1 MPTRRDFLRQS
12 SLVTASL
19 FISKEE
25 WFFEPQKIGLQL
37 YTLRNEMGKD
47 PKGTLAKVAAQGY
60 KTVETFG
67 YGNGKW
73 FGMNAAEL
81 RAELKSH
88 GLTTPSGHTFPASV
102 FLQSGW
108 EEKWKPAVADAK
120 AVGQE
125 YIVVPWMEEQYRA
138 DINNYKKLAAAL
150 NKAAT
155 ICKQTGIKLAYHNH
169 DFEFAPLAGTNGLDV
184 LLKETDPKMVF
195 FEMDIY
201 WVSKAGKDPL
211 AFFSKYPGRF
221 AMWHVKDMDN
231 TPQKNFT
238 EVGSGVINY
247 KKIFNYAKQSGMK
260 YFFVEQ
266 DQCPGAPLDSTAKS
280 IAYLKKNIIK

>member
-12 SLVTASL
+12 SLLTASF
-19 FISKEE
+19 FISKDE
-25 WFFEPQKIGLQL
+25 WFAVPKKIGLQL

-47 PKGTLAKVAAQGY
+47 AKSTLAKVAAQGY
-60 KTVETFG
+60 KCVETYG
-67 YGNGKW
+67 YGDGKW
-73 FGMNAAEL
+73 FGMNV
-81 RAELKSH
+81 AELKATLKAN
-88 GLTTPSGHTFPASV
+88 GLASPSGHTFPASI

-120 AVGQE
+120 ALGQE
-125 YIVVPWMEEQYRA
+125 FIVIPWLEEQYRA
-138 DINNYKKLAAAL
+138 DADNYKKIAAAL
-150 NKAAT
+150 NKAGE
-155 ICKQTGIKLAYHNH
+155 ICKKTGIKLAYHNH
-169 DFEFAPLAGTNGLDV
+169 DFELQPVGGTTGFDT
-184 LLKETDPKMVF
+184 LLKGTDPKLVV

-211 AFFSKYPGRF
+211 ALFAEHPGRF

-231 TPQKNFT
+231 TPAKNFT

-247 KKIFNYAKQSGMK
+247 KKIFNYARQSGMK

-266 DQCPGAPLDSTAKS
+266 DMCPGDPLQSTAKS
-280 IAYLKKNIIK
+280 IAYLKKNIVK

>member
-1 MPTRRDFLRQS
+1 
-12 SLVTASL
+12 
-19 FISKEE
+19 
-25 WFFEPQKIGLQL
+25 
-37 YTLRNEMGKD
+37 MGKD
-47 PKGTLAKVAAQGY
+47 AKGTLAKVAAQGY

-125 YIVVPWMEEQYRA
+125 YIVIPWMEEQFRT
-138 DINNYKKLAAAL
+138 DINNFKKMAAVL
-150 NKAAT
+150 NKAAE

-169 DFEFAPLAGTNGLDV
+169 DFEFAPLAGTNGYDV
-184 LLKETDPKMVF
+184 LLKETDPKLVF

-238 EVGSGVINY
+238 EVGSGVIDF
-247 KKIFNYAKQSGMK
+247 KKIFTHAKQSGMK

-280 IAYLKKNIIK
+280 IAYLKKNIVK

>member
-1 MPTRRDFLRQS
+1 
-12 SLVTASL
+12 
-19 FISKEE
+19 
-25 WFFEPQKIGLQL
+25 
-37 YTLRNEMGKD
+37 MGKD
-47 PKGTLAKVAAQGY
+47 AKGTLAKVAAQGY

-125 YIVVPWMEEQYRA
+125 FIVVPWMEEQFRT
-138 DINNYKKLAAAL
+138 DINNFKKLAATL
-150 NKAAT
+150 NKAAE

-184 LLKETDPKMVF
+184 LLKETDPKLVF

-211 AFFSKYPGRF
+211 AYFSKYPGRF
-221 AMWHVKDMDN
+221 AMWHIKDMDK

-238 EVGSGVINY
+238 EVGSGVINF
-247 KKIFNYAKQSGMK
+247 KKIFTHAKQSGMK

-280 IAYLKKNIIK
+280 ITYLKKNIVK

>member
-12 SLVTASL
+12 SLLTASL

-25 WFFEPQKIGLQL
+25 FFFEPQKIGLQL

-47 PKGTLAKVAAQGY
+47 AKGTLAKVAAQGY

-73 FGMNAAEL
+73 FGMNATEL
-81 RAELKSH
+81 RNELKSH
-88 GLTTPSGHTFPASV
+88 GLSTPSGHTFPASV

-120 AVGQE
+120 AVGQQ
-125 YIVVPWMEEQYRA
+125 YIVVPWMEEQFRA

-184 LLKETDPKMVF
+184 LLKETDPKLVF

>member
-12 SLVTASL
+12 SLLTASL
-19 FISKEE
+19 LITKED

-47 PKGTLAKVAAQGY
+47 AKGTLAKVAAQGY

-73 FGMNAAEL
+73 FGMNATEL
-81 RAELKSH
+81 RAELKSL

-125 YIVVPWMEEQYRA
+125 FIVIPWMEEQYRT
-138 DINNYKKLAAAL
+138 DINNFKKMAAVL
-150 NKAAT
+150 NKAAE

-169 DFEFAPLAGTNGLDV
+169 DFEFAPLAGTNGFDV
-184 LLKETDPKMVF
+184 LLKETDPKQVF

-221 AMWHVKDMDN
+221 AMWHIKDMDN

-238 EVGSGVINY
+238 EVGSGVINF
-247 KKIFNYAKQSGMK
+247 KKIFTYAKQSGMK

-266 DQCPGAPLDSTAKS
+266 DLCPGAPLDSTAKS
-280 IAYLKKNIIK
+280 IAYLKKNIVK

>member
-12 SLVTASL
+12 SLLTASL
-19 FISKEE
+19 FVAKEE
-25 WFFEPQKIGLQL
+25 WFVEPQKIGLQL

-47 PKGTLAKVAAQGY
+47 AKGTLAKVAAQGY

-73 FGMNAAEL
+73 FGMNATEL

-108 EEKWKPAVADAK
+108 EEKWKPAVTDAK

-125 YIVVPWMEEQYRA
+125 FIVVPWMEEQYRT
-138 DINNYKKLAAAL
+138 DINNFKKLAATL
-150 NKAAT
+150 NKAAE

-184 LLKETDPKMVF
+184 LLKGTDPKLVF

-211 AFFSKYPGRF
+211 TYFSKHPGRF
-221 AMWHVKDMDN
+221 AMWHVKDMDK

-238 EVGSGVINY
+238 EVGSGVINF
-247 KKIFNYAKQSGMK
+247 KKIFTYAKQSGMK

-266 DQCPGAPLDSTAKS
+266 DQCPGEPLDSTAKS
-280 IAYLKKNIIK
+280 ITYLKKNIVK

>member
-12 SLVTASL
+12 SLLTASL

-47 PKGTLAKVAAQGY
+47 AKGTLAKVAAQGY

-73 FGMNAAEL
+73 FGMNATEL
-81 RAELKSH
+81 RNELRSH
-88 GLTTPSGHTFPASV
+88 GLSTPSGHTFPASV

-120 AVGQE
+120 AVGQQ
-125 YIVVPWMEEQYRA
+125 YIVVPWMEEQFRA

-184 LLKETDPKMVF
+184 LLKETDPKLVF